1 MIDKCYMRQ
10 VVVFYQNDKEG
21 AMECV
26 GQCQIIEQMRKQNLL
41 CYFVMGIYF
50 IIEDNG
56 LSLNLVIY
64 DVYQKANL
72 LWRGS

>member
-21 AMECV
+21 AVERV
-26 GQCQIIEQMRKQNLL
+26 RLCQNIEQMLKQSLL
-41 CYFVMGIYF
+41 CYSFMGIYF

-56 LSLNLVIY
+56 VSLNLVIPG
-64 DVYQKANL
+64 VYQRADLFWK
-72 LWRGS
+72 GS